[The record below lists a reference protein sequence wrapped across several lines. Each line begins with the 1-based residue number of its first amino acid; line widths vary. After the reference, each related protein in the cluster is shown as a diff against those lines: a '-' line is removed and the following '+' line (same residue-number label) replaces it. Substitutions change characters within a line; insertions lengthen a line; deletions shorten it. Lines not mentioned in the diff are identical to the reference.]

1 MKIKNQAIT
10 LATATLA
17 LSMSASSF
25 AAFELMTNGDFEDG
39 LSGWGTF
46 ADGDGGSS
54 ATHSATGGNG
64 GGYGIA
70 SAANG
75 GWGAGFVQT
84 TIVGGAEN
92 PLNIADYGYAAGD
105 TMSFTFDMYASN
117 GTAGE
122 TGIKVESW
130 AGGAFI
136 GGSDVQ
142 TDIDGTTD
150 WANYSGSYTLAAGAD
165 AFKVVLVGTN
175 TGGIT
180 GFDNLMIDNL
190 NASAVPVP
198 AAAWLFGS
206 ALAGLVA
213 VRRNK

>member
-1 MKIKNQAIT
+1 MKIKN

-25 AAFELMTNGDFEDG
+25 AAFELMNNGGFESG
-39 LSGWGTF
+39 LDGWGTF
-46 ADGDGGSS
+46 ADGDNGSS
-54 ATHSATGGNG
+54 AAASSTGGVGG

-84 TIVGGAEN
+84 IVSDSGEA
-92 PLNIADYGYAAGD
+92 PYSTADYGYAAGD
-105 TMSFTFDMYASN
+105 TMNFSFDMKVGG

-130 AGGAFI
+130 AAGAFI
-136 GGSDVQ
+136 AGSDVQ
-142 TDIDGTTD
+142 VDIDGTSD
-150 WANYSGSYTLAAGAD
+150 WSNYSHSYTLAAGAD
-165 AFKVVLVGTN
+165 GFKVVLVGTN
-175 TGGIT
+175 TGAET